1 MSNNGNGMETIW
13 MKSKTAPTIK
23 IFTLVERQ
31 SFETPNDDLTSTLCK
46 VIYCHELAKI

>member
-23 IFTLVERQ
+23 IFTLGE

-46 VIYCHELAKI
+46 VI